1 MVSSGQL
8 TAMALAI
15 LLPLAAAGLLYMI
28 INRRSRKLETGLL
41 GAAGYGLLGYLWQ
54 YLFYLMIIVFLSNPS
69 WMRNILQN
77 NFAVSALVYGLLCSI
92 FVALG
97 MYWGIYLTNQKQ
109 KSPFRSTMVG
119 LGFGV
124 GNTVWNIVVPY
135 SMSLYYS
142 VQINAGTFAGQP
154 EMKENILNTP
164 VTTMCVDAYRCIL
177 MLFIYTAVALVLGKF
192 YLEGNRVSAWGTP
205 VIVQLL
211 ISLTNAFMQEL
222 MPETAARIG
231 MLIVLTAMA
240 LYSGYLIFTKLR
252 KDC

>member
-15 LLPLAAAGLLYMI
+15 VLPLAAAVLLYMI

-54 YLFYLMIIVFLSNPS
+54 YLFYLMVIVFLSNLG
-69 WMRNILQN
+69 WMRNILQS
-77 NFAVSALVYGLLCSI
+77 NFVVSALVYGLICSI

-97 MYWGIYLTNQKQ
+97 MYWGTYLTNQKQ
-109 KSPFRSTMVG
+109 KSLFRSAMIG

-124 GNTVWNIVVPY
+124 GNTAWNIVVPY

-142 VQINAGTFAGQP
+142 VQINAGNFAGQLD
-154 EMKENILNTP
+154 MKEKILSTS

-192 YLEGNRVSAWGTP
+192 YLEGNRASAWGTP
-205 VIVQLL
+205 IIVQLL
-211 ISLTNAFMQEL
+211 ISLTNAFMQEF
-222 MPETAARIG
+222 MPAVAARIG
-231 MLIVLTAMA
+231 MLVVLTAMA
-240 LYSGYLIFTKLR
+240 LYGGYLIFTRLR